1 MLSIRKVGVALAAGS
16 LALAMAACSSQGG
29 AQNQGGSSGG
39 GGGQAVTG
47 GKNLTIA
54 MITHEQAGDTFWD
67 KIRAGAQ
74 DAAKAQGIDLKYSNN
89 ENGPENATLVQNA
102 IDSKVDGIALTLS
115 NAAQVIPES
124 QKAVAAG
131 IPVVAFNQGLDQ
143 YKEAEAKMYFGS
155 DEDLAGQTVGQR
167 LTQEHGGGKTLC
179 VIQAQGSVA
188 LETRCAGVKKTYPNT
203 ENLQVNG
210 ADLPSVQQTIQSKL
224 AQDPSITNIVTLGAP
239 IALAALQAEQS
250 ANNKATIATFDLNQD
265 AAKAIKDGT
274 IAFSVDQQPYVQGY
288 MAVTALWLN
297 LTNGNDLGGGKAV
310 LTGPSFVDKTN
321 IDQIL
326 PYTANNK
333 R

>member
-47 GKNLTIA
+47 GKSLTIA
-54 MITHEQAGDTFWD
+54 MITREQAGDTFWD

-74 DAAKAQGIDLKYSNN
+74 DAAKAHGIDLKYSNN